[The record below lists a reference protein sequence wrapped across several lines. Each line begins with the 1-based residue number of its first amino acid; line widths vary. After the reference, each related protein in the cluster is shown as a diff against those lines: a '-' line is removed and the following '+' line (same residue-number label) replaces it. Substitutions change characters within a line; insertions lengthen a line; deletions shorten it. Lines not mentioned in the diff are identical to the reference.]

1 MLDIKSIIDR
11 LKIVIA
17 KKMQKSGKVFDKDV
31 ATALGI
37 PQATFATMK
46 SRNSVPYEEILSFCA
61 KYKISINWLF
71 FDQATEMLLEE
82 TNKFMQVRYYPNIQA
97 SAGGGAFNFE
107 EEEPLILDIDRNI
120 MESISSS
127 NKSYEAINIHG
138 DSMEPTLKDG
148 SIAFIDREIQEISK
162 DGIFVAATTAGLFVK
177 RIRKRMDGNIEL
189 ISDNQAYSSE
199 ILTPSEV
206 EIVGRVIGTVESL

>member
-1 MLDIKSIIDR
+1 MLDIKSIIDK
-11 LKIVIA
+11 LKVVLS
-17 KKMQKSGKVFDKDV
+17 KKTKKSGKVFDKDV

-82 TNKFMQVRYYPNIQA
+82 TNKFIQVRYYSNIQA
-97 SAGGGAFNFE
+97 SAGGGSFNFE
-107 EEEPLILDIDRNI
+107 DDYVVLDIDKNI
-120 MESISSS
+120 MDTVCPS
-127 NKSYEAINIHG
+127 NKNYEAINIHG

-148 SIAFIDREIQEISK
+148 SIAFIDRSVTDISK
-162 DGIFVAATTAGLFVK
+162 DGIFIAATTAGLFVK

-189 ISDNQAYSSE
+189 ISDNQAYSPE
-199 ILTPSEV
+199 ILTPNEI
-206 EIVGRVIGTVESL
+206 EIVGKVVGTIESL

>member
-1 MLDIKSIIDR
+1 MLELKSIIDK
-11 LKIVIA
+11 LKVVLA
-17 KKMQKSGKVFDKDV
+17 KKTQKSRKVFDKDV

-82 TNKFMQVRYYPNIQA
+82 TNKFMQVRYYHDIQA

-107 EEEPLILDIDRNI
+107 DDYIVLDIDRNI
-120 MESISSS
+120 MDNISTSDT
-127 NKSYEAINIHG
+127 NYEAINVHG

-148 SIAFIDREIQEISK
+148 SIAFIDRSVTDISK
-162 DGIFVAATTAGLFVK
+162 DGIFIAATTAGLFVK
-177 RIRKRMDGNIEL
+177 RIRRRMDGTIEL
-189 ISDNQAYSSE
+189 ISDNQAYSPE
-199 ILTPSEV
+199 ILTADEV
-206 EIVGRVIGTVESL
+206 QIVGKVVGTIESL

>member
-1 MLDIKSIIDR
+1 MLELKSIIDK
-11 LKIVIA
+11 LKTVLA
-17 KKMQKSGKVFDKDV
+17 KKTQKSGKVFDKDV

-82 TNKFMQVRYYPNIQA
+82 TNKFIQVRYYSNIQA

-107 EEEPLILDIDRNI
+107 DDYIVLDIDKNI
-120 MESISSS
+120 MDTVSPTD
-127 NKSYEAINIHG
+127 KSYEAINIDG

-148 SIAFIDREIQEISK
+148 SIAFIDRSINDITK
-162 DGIFVAATTAGLFVK
+162 DGIFIAATTAGLFVK

-189 ISDNQAYSSE
+189 ISDNQAYSPE
-199 ILTPSEV
+199 ILTPDEV
-206 EIVGRVIGTVESL
+206 EIVGKVIGTVESL

>member
-1 MLDIKSIIDR
+1 MLELKSIIDK
-11 LKIVIA
+11 LKSVLA
-17 KKMQKSGKVFDKDV
+17 KKRQKSGKVFDKDV

-82 TNKFMQVRYYPNIQA
+82 TNKFIQVRYYSNIQA

-107 EEEPLILDIDRNI
+107 DDYVVLDIDKNI
-120 MESISSS
+120 MDTVSPTDK
-127 NKSYEAINIHG
+127 NYEAINIDG

-148 SIAFIDREIQEISK
+148 SIAFIDRSINDITK
-162 DGIFVAATTAGLFVK
+162 DGIFIAATTAGLFVK

-189 ISDNQAYSSE
+189 ISDNQAYSPE
-199 ILTPSEV
+199 ILTPDEV
-206 EIVGRVIGTVESL
+206 EIVGKVIGTVESL

>member
-1 MLDIKSIIDR
+1 MLELKSIIDK
-11 LKIVIA
+11 LKTVLA
-17 KKMQKSGKVFDKDV
+17 KKRQKNGKVFDKDV

-82 TNKFMQVRYYPNIQA
+82 TNKFIQVRYYSNIQA

-107 EEEPLILDIDRNI
+107 DDYVVLDIDKNI
-120 MESISSS
+120 MDTVSPTDK
-127 NKSYEAINIHG
+127 NYEAINIDG

-148 SIAFIDREIQEISK
+148 SIAFIDRSINDITK
-162 DGIFVAATTAGLFVK
+162 DGIFIAATTAGLFVK

-189 ISDNQAYSSE
+189 ISDNQAYSPE
-199 ILTPSEV
+199 ILTPDEV
-206 EIVGRVIGTVESL
+206 EIVGKVVGTVESL

>member
-1 MLDIKSIIDR
+1 LELKTIIDK
-11 LKIVIA
+11 LKSVLS
-17 KKMQKSGKVFDKDV
+17 KKMPKPGKIFDKDV
-31 ATALGI
+31 AIALGI

-82 TNKFMQVRYYPNIQA
+82 TNKFMQVRYYSNIQA
-97 SAGGGAFNFE
+97 SAGGGAFNFDE
-107 EEEPLILDIDRNI
+107 DHIVLDIDRNI
-120 MESISSS
+120 MESISS
-127 NKSYEAINIHG
+127 NTQNYEAINIDG

-148 SIAFIDREIQEISK
+148 SIAFIDRGVRDISK

-177 RIRKRMDGNIEL
+177 RIRKRMDGNLEL

-199 ILTPSEV
+199 ILTPNEIEV
-206 EIVGRVIGTVESL
+206 VGKVVGSIDRL

>member
-1 MLDIKSIIDR
+1 MLELKTIIDK
-11 LKIVIA
+11 LKSVLS
-17 KKMQKSGKVFDKDV
+17 KKMPKPGKIFDKDV
-31 ATALGI
+31 AIALGI

-82 TNKFMQVRYYPNIQA
+82 TNKFMQVRYYSNIQA
-97 SAGGGAFNFE
+97 SAGGGAFNFDE
-107 EEEPLILDIDRNI
+107 DHIVLDIDRNI
-120 MESISSS
+120 MESISS
-127 NKSYEAINIHG
+127 NTQNYEAINIDG

-148 SIAFIDREIQEISK
+148 SIAFIDRGVRDISK

-177 RIRKRMDGNIEL
+177 RIRKRMDGNLEL

-199 ILTPSEV
+199 ILTPNEIEV
-206 EIVGRVIGTVESL
+206 VGKVVGSIDRL